1 MLDTI
6 SPQASGWL
14 STMARLGVGF
24 GGSVA
29 IVGPEASDFADAYQA
44 AGAGPIVLDLPGIA
58 VVGTTEPLHTNRAGT
73 AAIPD
78 DAVGAVIARRAWQGR
93 AEFNAAL
100 AEAERICRPGGTLV
114 VMEPDIDRLTTSP
127 LQRYPGRLQFDLHPE
142 LLSRAQTRLVSGN
155 DISVELIRLG
165 CTDVA
170 LTSIDEEIG
179 SFLPGEYA
187 DRIDRLWG
195 ALGLLTADERRQLL
209 HEAVDFLP
217 RLAID
222 GLIRAAEPWWVG
234 RAVAAR

>member
-1 MLDTI
+1 
-6 SPQASGWL
+6 
-14 STMARLGVGF
+14 MARLGVGF

-29 IVGPEASDFADAYQA
+29 IVGPDATDFADAYQA
-44 AGAGPIVLDLPGIA
+44 AGAGPVVLDVPGLA
-58 VVGTTEPLHTNRAGT
+58 VVGTTEPLDADRPGT
-73 AAIPD
+73 GAVPD
-78 DAVGAVIARRAWQGR
+78 GAVGAVIARRAWTGR
-93 AEFNAAL
+93 IEFNAVL
-100 AEAERICRPGGTLV
+100 AEAERMCRPGGTLV
-114 VMEPDIDRLTTSP
+114 VMEPDVDRLTSSP
-127 LQRYPGRLQFDLHPE
+127 LQRYPARLQFELHPE
-142 LLSRAQTRLVSGN
+142 LLRRAHLRLVSGN

-195 ALGLLTADERRQLL
+195 ALGLLTPEERQSLL
-209 HEAVDFLP
+209 HEAVDILP

-234 RAVAAR
+234 RGAAAR